1 MISVQREDEG
11 ALEWWLIFNYAIGG
25 AGNMLWFKR
34 NCWNLYRHDLFQ
46 LARNRIRIGIGTIA

>member
-25 AGNMLWFKR
+25 ALICSG
-34 NCWNLYRHDLFQ
+34 
-46 LARNRIRIGIGTIA
+46 